1 MRTSF
6 FLALA
11 FIITR
16 VWAGGY
22 QGALERLMLFY
33 AFEIDE
39 LNDPAQRTI
48 GFTCVRWR
56 NGECENDIWRECRPK
71 PITGRSRCNFND
83 LQVFLGKLDT
93 DKPELVHGADQN
105 TKTPDIVETAK
116 NVYEQYVVKQEK
128 PVYNFPTYKAVKGA
142 DGNFNKYIK
151 HLAQTVAQT
160 SSRQTA
166 ANKVLF
172 DNFKTSLNQVKIVRA
187 GDHGAHLID
196 AAEKELGIPND
207 MEIKKE
213 ALGINPIDGN
223 TMYTLDW
230 KATILAA
237 EANGIE
243 NASKMVK
250 DWQKKWYGS
259 TTAGRTSIGQE
270 HSSVIRSY
278 KGAQKI
284 MSKWCS

>member
-6 FLALA
+6 FLTLA

-22 QGALERLMLFY
+22 QGALERLMLYY

-48 GFTCVRWR
+48 GVGCVRD
-56 NGECENDIWRECRPK
+56 NWRECRPK

-83 LQVFLGKLDT
+83 LMVHLGKLDT
-93 DKPELVHGADQN
+93 DSPKLVHGADQN
-105 TKTPDIVETAK
+105 TKTPDITETAK
-116 NVYEQYVVKQEK
+116 NVYEQFVVKQGK
-128 PVYNFPTYKAVKGA
+128 SVPNFQAFKAMKGL
-142 DGNFNKYIK
+142 DGNFNEFIK
-151 HLAQTVAQT
+151 RLAQTVAQA

-196 AAEKELGIPND
+196 AAEKELGIPNG

-213 ALGINPIDGN
+213 ALGINPVDGN

-250 DWQKKWYGS
+250 DWQKKWYGPLATGAAS
-259 TTAGRTSIGQE
+259 KGQE

-284 MSKWCS
+284 MSTGCS